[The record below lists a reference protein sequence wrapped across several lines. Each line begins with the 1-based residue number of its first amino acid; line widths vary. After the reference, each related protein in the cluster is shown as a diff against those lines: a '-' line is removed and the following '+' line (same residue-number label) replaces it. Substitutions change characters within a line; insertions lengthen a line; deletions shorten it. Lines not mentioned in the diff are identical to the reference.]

1 MTSVRCRWSRGS
13 TLWIVFAALVFALAG
28 CQSHPAQ
35 ADPIESGLDQ
45 EFVLHGGQAATIR
58 GTDLR
63 LRFTDVLEDSR
74 CPTQVE
80 CFWTGQARISVVAEQ
95 GQAAPTTIEFN
106 TNPAPGQN
114 KQVVQVGD
122 HSEYTVELKSLDPYP
137 QTPDDS
143 PALTAYSATLLVRKS
158 A

>member
-1 MTSVRCRWSRGS
+1 MTRFWV
-13 TLWIVFAALVFALAG
+13 VFAALVFALAG

-35 ADPIESGLDQ
+35 ADPIEAGLDQ
-45 EFVLHGGQAATIR
+45 EFVLHGGQAATVR

-80 CFWTGQARISVVAEQ
+80 CFWTGQARIAVVAEQ
-95 GQAAPTTIEFN
+95 AQGPSTTVEFN

-114 KQVVQVGD
+114 KQTVQVGD
-122 HSEYTVELKSLDPYP
+122 YIVELKSLDPYP
-137 QTPDDS
+137 QTPDDA
-143 PALTAYSATLLVRKS
+143 PALTAYNATLLVRKS